1 MDGNIRVRLGQQHK
15 AWCSGQKGSVT
26 RCAVHFVT
34 VGLGSPCSYRDLS
47 YFILRCMCVR
57 TFAAHTVCLGCRFG
71 PARFGR
77 ELFTERT
84 RASVWLTIAEK
95 FTLPFPVGR
104 LEEEGNFE
112 KTHLPMRWCCYVLPG
127 PYPRFLY
134 PPLLWI
140 FPRFSHVQR
149 KESERVHF
157 FLATLGEDSGARTAA
172 AARKGRPVLSKRQWL
187 LFRPY
192 TQRCV
197 TSPVRFRFHRFVF
210 PILSYQTSDPS
221 GQSHLLFAVVVR
233 RGLAL
238 CSTAVQW
245 FRALERRVGSEA
257 NLSQNPYRGR
267 IPMWLP
273 QYRQERIKTRTLALV
288 ASQCRNRVLASRA
301 SLTKTAHSHRLHR
314 ARSLPQASQRYT
326 RDRDHVGVFRSGR
339 RGIVRTVVLLIQ
351 NVHVADS

>member
-1 MDGNIRVRLGQQHK
+1 MLGPKRFRHPVCGPFCNCWIRFTMLVPWPELL
-15 AWCSGQKGSVT
+15 
-26 RCAVHFVT
+26 HFEVYVCT
-34 VGLGSPCSYRDLS
+34 DVCRAHSLS
-47 YFILRCMCVR
+47 RMSF
-57 TFAAHTVCLGCRFG
+57 
-71 PARFGR
+71 
-77 ELFTERT
+77 
-84 RASVWLTIAEK
+84 RASPFWARTLYRTHSSERVTNDRRKIYPTLSGWAVEGGGK
-95 FTLPFPVGR
+95 FRENSTPDAMMLLCTAWPLSALPVSSFALDFPT
-104 LEEEGNFE
+104 F
-112 KTHLPMRWCCYVLPG
+112 
-127 PYPRFLY
+127 
-134 PPLLWI
+134 
-140 FPRFSHVQR
+140 FPRSTES
-149 KESERVHF
+149 ESERVHF

-192 TQRCV
+192 TQRYAS
-197 TSPVRFRFHRFVF
+197 SPVRFRFHRFVF
-210 PILSYQTSDPS
+210 PILSYPTTDPS

-273 QYRQERIKTRTLALV
+273 QYRKERIKTRTLALV